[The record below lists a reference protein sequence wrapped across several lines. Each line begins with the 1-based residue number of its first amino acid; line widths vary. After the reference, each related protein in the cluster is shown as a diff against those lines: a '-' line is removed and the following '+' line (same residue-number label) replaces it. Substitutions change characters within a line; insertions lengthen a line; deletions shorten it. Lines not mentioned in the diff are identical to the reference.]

1 MYTETVKDHFANP
14 RNIGTLK
21 NPDAVGV
28 AKNEVD
34 GDKVQI
40 HLKIEQSRIMEIKI
54 KVMGCV
60 AAIAAASMYSE
71 MIKNQTIEDAQ
82 KISRENLSEQLGGLP
97 EHKIHCSLTCI
108 DAFHQ
113 AVASLP
119 GQNKTY

>member
-1 MYTETVKDHFANP
+1 MYTETIKDHFANP
-14 RNIGTLK
+14 RNIGALK
-21 NPDAVGV
+21 NPDAAGM

-40 HLKIEQSRIMEIKI
+40 HLKIEQSRITVVKI

-71 MIKNQTIEDAQ
+71 MIKNQTIENAQ
-82 KISRENLSEQLGGLP
+82 KISREDLSEQLGGLP

-108 DAFHQ
+108 DAFHH

-119 GQNKTY
+119 GQKKI